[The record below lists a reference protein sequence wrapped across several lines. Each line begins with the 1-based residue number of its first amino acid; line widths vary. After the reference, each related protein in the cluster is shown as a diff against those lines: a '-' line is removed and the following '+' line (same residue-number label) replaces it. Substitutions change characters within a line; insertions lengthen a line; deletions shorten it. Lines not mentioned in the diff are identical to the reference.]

1 MATTV
6 RREFEVRDAAKP
18 LAEDLMD
25 NVYAHRMFATA
36 EKEKACMV
44 THASMPLTAKNE

>member
-25 NVYAHRMFATA
+25 NVRSQDV
-36 EKEKACMV
+36 CD
-44 THASMPLTAKNE
+44 S